1 MMEQFWNEAEPVFT
15 IGFIA
20 FAITLIVS
28 YVRSEN
34 K

>member
-1 MMEQFWNEAEPVFT
+1 MEEFWNEAEPVFT

-20 FAITLIVS
+20 FAITLIVQYIS
-28 YVRSEN
+28 AES

>member
-1 MMEQFWNEAEPVFT
+1 MEEFWNEAEPAVT

-20 FAITLIVS
+20 FAITLIVQ
-28 YVRSEN
+28 YISEES